1 MVRNCISLFMLFI
14 LNHIHKLMTITG
26 KKIGYIRVSTVD
38 QNPERQL
45 DNITLHKKFI
55 DYATGGSMDRP
66 QLQLLKEFVREDD
79 ILYIH
84 SMDRLGRKVKDI
96 RDLVDFFLAKGVQVE
111 FVKENLRFTSQ
122 QDALSN
128 CILNIL
134 GAVAEFE
141 HALIRERQMEG
152 IKIAA
157 KQGKYN
163 LVELAERFGE
173 MELPL
178 IQLVNIREELRR
190 GRMKTHFST
199 TLLDQLA
206 GALKLHEQAILFQ
219 NRRGFSLRLEC
230 EACNW
235 MPSCKNCDVTLVY
248 HKKSNQLRCHY
259 CGYIASVP
267 SLCPVCQSPGVK
279 MKGFGTEK
287 VEEELGIF
295 KGCGQLWKPAVSAD
309 TVPPDIARGG

>member
-1 MVRNCISLFMLFI
+1 
-14 LNHIHKLMTITG
+14 MTITG

-157 KQGKYN
+157 KQGKYKN
-163 LVELAERFGE
+163 KGIRVGKGTNERLQQLLFEGRTSKE
-173 MELPL
+173 KIAMELGMSRSTIYRRL
-178 IQLVNIREELRR
+178 EELRKQKQIVIQGETIEQR
-190 GRMKTHFST
+190 GNK
-199 TLLDQLA
+199 
-206 GALKLHEQAILFQ
+206 
-219 NRRGFSLRLEC
+219 
-230 EACNW
+230 
-235 MPSCKNCDVTLVY
+235 
-248 HKKSNQLRCHY
+248 
-259 CGYIASVP
+259 
-267 SLCPVCQSPGVK
+267 
-279 MKGFGTEK
+279 
-287 VEEELGIF
+287 
-295 KGCGQLWKPAVSAD
+295 
-309 TVPPDIARGG
+309 